1 VEITSASGGA
11 QGGVS
16 TATTEAAAD
25 DEPRPGRQVIFA
37 IVAVALVMSSV
48 DQTIVATALPAL
60 QHDLHARINWSSW
73 TITIYALGQ
82 IIAMPVA
89 GVLSQQFGRKRV
101 FLVSVAVFTTASL
114 LCGLSTSIYELVAL
128 RAVQALG
135 GGAFM
140 PTASGIVSD
149 QYGHSRDR
157 ALGLFSSIF
166 PLGGIVGPILGGIF
180 VTYWSWRGIFLV
192 NVPVGIVVFAL
203 AVKFIPQ
210 TSTQFGRKL
219 DLAGIGLFTG
229 LILSAMFG
237 ITSLGSGDTSIWDPR
252 FLVFEAI
259 AVALGLLFVRHI
271 HHSDAPFIAPR
282 LLYGKGFAVINTI
295 NFLFGAGAI
304 GFSALV
310 PIYAEDRYGIGS
322 LSAGTLL
329 TARAVT
335 MMIFASLAVLA
346 LRRFGY
352 HLPMYAGYAFMA
364 TGLILIGVT
373 PYAFSPYTWLAIG
386 AGITGVGMGIAQP
399 ASNNAMLQLA
409 PTEVSAV
416 AGLRGMIRQS
426 GSITAVSITTALA
439 ARSAHP
445 GLTIGHALLIFA
457 ALLLIALPLIRLV
470 PEHRGSW

>member
-1 VEITSASGGA
+1 VEIATAAGEPRGDATASAI
-11 QGGVS
+11 
-16 TATTEAAAD
+16 AD
-25 DEPRPGRQVIFA
+25 DEPRPGRQVIFL
-37 IVAVALVMSSV
+37 IVAIALVMSSV
-48 DQTIVATALPAL
+48 DQNIVATALPSL

-89 GVLSQQFGRKRV
+89 GVLSQQLGRKRV
-101 FLVSVAVFTTASL
+101 FLVAVGVFTATSL
-114 LCGLSTSIYELVAL
+114 LCGLSSNIYELVPL
-128 RAVQALG
+128 RALQALG

-149 QYGHSRDR
+149 QYGRSRDR

-166 PLGGIVGPILGGIF
+166 PLGGIAGPILGGVF

-192 NVPVGIVVFAL
+192 NVPIGILVFAL
-203 AVKFIPQ
+203 AIKFIPQ
-210 TSTQFGRKL
+210 TATQAGRHL
-219 DLAGIGLFTG
+219 DLTGIGLFTG

-237 ITSLGSGDTSIWDPR
+237 ITSLGSGSTSIWDPQ
-252 FLVFEAI
+252 FVVFEAI
-259 AVALGLLFVRHI
+259 AVVLGLLFVRHI
-271 HHSDAPFIAPR
+271 HHAAAPFIAPR
-282 LLYGKGFAVINTI
+282 LLYGEGFAVINTI

-310 PIYAEDRYGIGS
+310 PIYAEDRYGIRS

-329 TARAVT
+329 TARAIT
-335 MMIFASLAVLA
+335 MMTFAALAVLA

-352 HLPMYAGYAFMA
+352 HLPMFAGYSFMA
-364 TGLILIGVT
+364 AGLILIGLT
-373 PYAFSPYTWLAIG
+373 PHGFSPYTWLAIG
-386 AGITGVGMGIAQP
+386 AGITGIGMGIAQP

-439 ARSAHP
+439 ARSSDP
-445 GLTIGHALLIFA
+445 GLTIAHALLIFA
-457 ALLLIALPLIRLV
+457 LLLIVALPLIRLV
-470 PEHRGSW
+470 PDHRGSW